1 LSALSKNEF
10 VFQELSELTGV
21 KPYVIRFWETEF
33 LEISPKLNSKSEKI
47 YSTDDVDVI
56 FRIKKLLFED
66 KLTIAQA
73 KIKIKDPSPLIN
85 LDAKNSVVSHLSIR
99 DQIMMTLKVMDQFKQ
114 KYF

>member
-1 LSALSKNEF
+1 MSALSKNEF
-10 VFQELSELTGV
+10 VFQELAELTGV

-47 YSTDDVDVI
+47 YSSDDVDVI

-73 KIKIKDPSPLIN
+73 KIKIKDPSSLS
-85 LDAKNSVVSHLSIR
+85 LEAKNSVLSPLSIR
-99 DQIMMTLKVMDQFKQ
+99 DQIIMTLKVMDQFKQ